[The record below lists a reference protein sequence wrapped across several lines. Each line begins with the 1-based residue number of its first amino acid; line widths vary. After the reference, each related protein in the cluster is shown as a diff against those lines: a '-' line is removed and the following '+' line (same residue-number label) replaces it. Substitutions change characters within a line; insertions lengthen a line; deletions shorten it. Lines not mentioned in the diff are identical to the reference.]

1 MLKDPL
7 RGKSFDFVFTDGQ
20 MAGKTFAHFFG
31 TDGTVT
37 FSSGGPKHESGA
49 HERPKPGVKYTF
61 RAIRDRIYAISYRSD
76 GGYTLTAIMDF
87 ETQKLV
93 AFVSNE
99 KMNEVQQGIFEET
112 GASAR
117 NGRGD
122 RVASAR

>member
-7 RGKSFDFVFTDGQ
+7 RGKCFDFVFTDGQ
-20 MAGKTFAHFFG
+20 MAGKTFTHSFAN
-31 TDGTVT
+31 DGTVT
-37 FSSGGPKHESGA
+37 FASGPKHESGA
-49 HERPKPGVKYTF
+49 HEKPKPGVRYSF
-61 RAIRDRIYAISYRSD
+61 MPIRDRIYALSYRSD

-112 GASAR
+112 GASPKR
-117 NGRGD
+117 YRGD
-122 RVASAR
+122 HVASAR